1 MPTRSAAIVGSDTLL
16 GQDIQQ
22 VLIEEAPHIS
32 VSLIGDEAESAI
44 LTERAGEPVVISTLD
59 ELSLT
64 SAAVVFLTGTPESC
78 ERSFEIAAKAPS
90 HPALID
96 LTHSLEDRP
105 GSDLR
110 APLVDPPDLSS
121 LAPGVHQIAHPAAI
135 VIAEFLNQLAKT
147 YTIKRSLAHV
157 FGPASEYGREGIDEL
172 HKQTTNLL
180 TFKQL
185 PQDIFDMQ
193 LCFAMAPYLGPSA
206 SQSLASDEA
215 RLAKHLA
222 ILLSRSGGVKVPS
235 IRLVQAPVFHGL
247 SFSVWAEF
255 SKKADTAG
263 LMKALATRRIEIRAA
278 DEAPPT
284 NIGVVGQLGMTVGR
298 IEPDRA
304 NPRAAWFW
312 IVADNH
318 RVAAENA
325 VRLAR
330 LLVPAEGRA

>member
-16 GQDIQQ
+16 GQEIQQ
-22 VLIEEAPHIS
+22 VLTEEAPDIS

-78 ERSFEIAAKAPS
+78 QRSLEIAARAPS
-90 HPALID
+90 HAALID

-105 GSDLR
+105 DSDLR
-110 APLVDPPDLSS
+110 APLVDPPDLSLLS
-121 LAPGVHQIAHPAAI
+121 PGVHRIAHPAAI
-135 VIAEFLNQLAKT
+135 VLAEFLGQLGKT
-147 YTIKRSLAHV
+147 YNIKRSVAHV
-157 FGPASEYGREGIDEL
+157 FAPASEYGREGIEEL
-172 HKQTTNLL
+172 HRQTINLL
-180 TFKQL
+180 AFKTL
-185 PQDIFDMQ
+185 PRDIFDVQ
-193 LCFAMAPYLGPSA
+193 VCFAMAPYLGPSA
-206 SQSLASDEA
+206 RQNLASGET

-222 ILLSRSGGVKVPS
+222 ALLTRSGQIETPS
-235 IRLVQAPVFHGL
+235 VRLVQAPVFHGL

-255 SKKADTAG
+255 SKKAGTAR
-263 LMKALATRRIEIRAA
+263 LMKALATKRIEIRAN

-284 NIGVVGQLGMTVGR
+284 NTGVAGQRGMTVGR

-330 LLVPAEGRA
+330 LLVPVEGRA